1 MSSEIPVY
9 PSQPTIDIGTVEPHG
24 APQYDLSNEP
34 EAQILYLSEEEV
46 SDLHWSTPTS
56 AAQFVE
62 TCYIEETI
70 PTGYQYYYWYID
82 VPVNSDISTG
92 IISNMMYRSNT
103 GFYYG
108 RLIIGPGEGETNEFT
123 VRIWF
128 IFHPT
133 NRYNGYGYWYVGV
146 SKDNDNVKFKAL
158 IENTSTQDLYALSY
172 PNTSISSAKMFKM
185 FMIPW
190 NTCENGTFTPN
201 ELKLL
206 ASNKLPII

>member
-9 PSQPTIDIGTVEPHG
+9 PSQPTIDIGTVEPQG
-24 APQYDLSNEP
+24 APQYDLSNDP

-46 SDLHWSTPTS
+46 SELHWSTPS
-56 AAQFVE
+56 DAAQFVE
-62 TCYIEETI
+62 TCYIEDTI

-82 VPVNSDISTG
+82 VPVTSDISTG
-92 IISNMMYRSNT
+92 IITNMMYHSGT
-103 GFYYG
+103 GFNYG
-108 RLIIGPGEGETNEFT
+108 RLIIGPDAEETNEFT

-146 SKDNDNVKFKAL
+146 SKDNDDIKFKA
-158 IENTSTQDLYALSY
+158 IVENTVSNDYYALSY
-172 PNTSISSAKMFKM
+172 SPATLPASKMYKL

-190 NTCENGTFTPN
+190 NTSENGIFTPN